1 MDLTAAIDR
10 LRASCAHEFAHFMSR
25 TISMGWDASKAT
37 PGSSPHHLAAA
48 LGNQP
53 RGALI
58 ARVNPQPTDRD
69 AKPVAQ
75 ADQEIDVRDAPYP
88 PCKRAAQLDA
98 PEIDHRL
105 PLADLRQAAGVL
117 VPEWSQ
123 LAAAQARFYRPG
135 DITPLLL
142 GRRCNA
148 GDRLSV
154 RARNHNGIADRKN
167 IGMAGDGQIGQ
178 DLQAAGS
185 VGRRAEPFGRGRCAH
200 AGGPE

>member
-58 ARVNPQPTDRD
+58 AGINPQPAEGD

-75 ADQEIDVRDAPYP
+75 ADQKIDVRDAPYP
-88 PCKRAAQLDA
+88 PCKRAAQLEA
-98 PEIDHRL
+98 SEIDHRL

-117 VPEWSQ
+117 VAEWR
-123 LAAAQARFYRPG
+123 LFVAAQARFDRFG

-142 GRRCNA
+142 GRRRNA
-148 GDRLSV
+148 GHRL
-154 RARNHNGIADRKN
+154 
-167 IGMAGDGQIGQ
+167 
-178 DLQAAGS
+178 
-185 VGRRAEPFGRGRCAH
+185 
-200 AGGPE
+200 